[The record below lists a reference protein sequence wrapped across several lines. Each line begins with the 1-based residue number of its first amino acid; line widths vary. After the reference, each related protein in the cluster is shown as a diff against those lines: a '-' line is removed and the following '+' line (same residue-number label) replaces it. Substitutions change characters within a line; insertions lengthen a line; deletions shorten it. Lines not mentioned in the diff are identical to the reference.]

1 MKKIVSFF
9 KRWYYRRIF
18 FKLYYYSV
26 FKQGQDAE
34 YAVWGAAKAVDSISY
49 YLTGDGKSSV
59 SCPLKPSDSAPLK
72 HSTMPP

>member
-34 YAVWGAAKAVDSISY
+34 YAVWAASKAVDSISY
-49 YLTGDGKSSV
+49 YLTGEKLSLSEGYSAEKKDKSEE
-59 SCPLKPSDSAPLK
+59 
-72 HSTMPP
+72 